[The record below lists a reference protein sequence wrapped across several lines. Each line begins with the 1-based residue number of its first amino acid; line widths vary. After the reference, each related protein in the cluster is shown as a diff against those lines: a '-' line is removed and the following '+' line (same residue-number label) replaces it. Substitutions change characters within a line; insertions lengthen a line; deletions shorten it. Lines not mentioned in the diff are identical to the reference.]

1 MIPSTKIANQDDFI
15 TFSRQ
20 LAMVLNSD
28 LSLYEGLKIIE
39 QKSDTASI
47 KAMTAAMMQGVA
59 RGKTLSETL
68 TDLSIELPLYMQTM
82 ITIGEQSG
90 ELSRAFEQIADNYE
104 KEQATRAK
112 VRAAVTYP
120 AILALLMLG
129 VIALL
134 VSKVLPMFKGIL
146 TSLGGDM
153 PPVTRLIMSLG
164 DWFAQY
170 GLILLLLLVIVS
182 VALWAYGRTPSGKRL
197 FDRLRFTLPI
207 SGPIASAATAV
218 LFARNLSLLIKS
230 GINTS
235 RAMRLIA
242 PIFENS
248 YATAKVEQ
256 AADDID
262 GGIAVDEA
270 IENMELFPWVLIK
283 LFSVAQM
290 TGHMDSVLDKAA
302 QTMEQALDHNL
313 NRLTTVIEPVL
324 IIILSLIVGA
334 ILIAV
339 ILPIVNIMGAIG

>member
-1 MIPSTKIANQDDFI
+1 MIMSNKAAKQDDFI

-28 LSLYEGLKIIE
+28 LSLYEGLKIIN
-39 QKSDTASI
+39 QKSDSPAI
-47 KAMTAAMMQGVA
+47 KTMTDSMMKGVVQGQ
-59 RGKTLSETL
+59 TLSETL
-68 TDLSIELPLYMQTM
+68 ADLSVELPLYMKTM
-82 ITIGEQSG
+82 INIGEQSG
-90 ELSRAFEQIADNYE
+90 ELGQAFEQIANNYE
-104 KEQATRAK
+104 KEQETQAK

-134 VSKVLPMFKGIL
+134 VSKILPMFKGIIA
-146 TSLGGDM
+146 SLGGDM

-164 DWFAQY
+164 DWFSQY
-170 GLILLLLLVIVS
+170 GFILLIILIIVGI
-182 VALWAYGRTPSGKRL
+182 ALWACSRTPFGKRL

-218 LFARNLSLLIKS
+218 QFARNLSLLIKS

-248 YATAKVEQ
+248 YATAKVKQ
-256 AADDID
+256 AADAID
-262 GGIAVDEA
+262 SGTAVDEA
-270 IENMELFPWVLIK
+270 IEQMKLFPWVLIK
-283 LFSVAQM
+283 LFSVAQV
-290 TGHMDSVLDKAA
+290 TGHMDTVLDKAA
-302 QTMEQALDHNL
+302 QTMEQSLDHSL

-339 ILPIVNIMGAIG
+339 ILPIVNIMSAIG